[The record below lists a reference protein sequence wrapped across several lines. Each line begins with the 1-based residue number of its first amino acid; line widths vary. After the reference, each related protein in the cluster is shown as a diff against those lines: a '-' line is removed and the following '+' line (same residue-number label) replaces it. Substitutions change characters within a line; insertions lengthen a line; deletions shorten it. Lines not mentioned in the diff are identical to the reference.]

1 MYFQFR
7 SMQSSIMGKL
17 YTKVSKAAIAA
28 KDTTLCGIILA
39 LFRAYEETTKL
50 VTGGKAEPAQ
60 LPSSYKETLNLNKTL
75 MLDLT
80 RETIG

>member
-39 LFRAYEETTKL
+39 LFREFYP
-50 VTGGKAEPAQ
+50 GRPG
-60 LPSSYKETLNLNKTL
+60 
-75 MLDLT
+75 
-80 RETIG
+80 